1 MLISILNEK
10 GKIIDSFNSISSEA
24 KESNNYNMQL
34 SDYSSNASYKVTTK
48 KGFNRFRWNLR
59 HKGIYDEDEEK
70 NIVGPFVKPG
80 KYLVEVT
87 LDNVNKISTE
97 FSVEK
102 DPNTEISQD
111 VFVEVEQFQLKLIN
125 KIKEGNNVRTETIAN
140 NIAIPVN
147 IPK

>member
-1 MLISILNEK
+1 
-10 GKIIDSFNSISSEA
+10 
-24 KESNNYNMQL
+24 MQL
-34 SDYSSNASYKVTTK
+34 SDYSSDLTYKVTTK

-80 KYLVEVT
+80 NYIAVIT
-87 LDNVNKISTE
+87 LDNANKISTE

-111 VFVEVEQFQLKLIN
+111 VFIEVEQFQLKLIN
-125 KIKEGNNVRTETIAN
+125 KIREAKGFQMRSSH
-140 NIAIPVN
+140 
-147 IPK
+147 